1 MGARRIAVGLAAVL
15 ALAGCNAGNGGADDA
30 ATVPAVAA
38 TPEAAATPVATGT
51 AAESGDEP
59 ALDGVAFLE
68 PGEVAAAEPA
78 TEVPLT
84 VTSVRLGQH
93 DGYDRAVFD
102 IAGDGTPGWDVRYV
116 DEAVE
121 DATGRVLDLEG
132 DGTVQVIL
140 TGMGYPT
147 DTGFEEWTGR
157 QVATEG
163 YPQLWEMRFVGTFE
177 GQTQAFLGVSG
188 ADAAFRVF
196 ALADP
201 VRVVV
206 DVRH

>member
-1 MGARRIAVGLAAVL
+1 MGARRIAVGLATIL
-15 ALAGCNAGNGGADDA
+15 ALAGCNAGAGGADDT
-30 ATVPAVAA
+30 ATA
-38 TPEAAATPVATGT
+38 TADGATTQTAATPVATGT

-59 ALDGVAFLE
+59 ALDGVPFLE
-68 PGEVAAAEPA
+68 PGEVSA
-78 TEVPLT
+78 TESATGAPLT
-84 VTSVRLGQH
+84 VTNVRLGQH

-121 DATGRVLDLEG
+121 DATGRVIDLEG
-132 DGTVQVIL
+132 DGTIQVIL

-163 YPQLWEMRFVGTFE
+163 YPQLWELRFVGTFE

-188 ADAAFRVF
+188 AGAAFRVF